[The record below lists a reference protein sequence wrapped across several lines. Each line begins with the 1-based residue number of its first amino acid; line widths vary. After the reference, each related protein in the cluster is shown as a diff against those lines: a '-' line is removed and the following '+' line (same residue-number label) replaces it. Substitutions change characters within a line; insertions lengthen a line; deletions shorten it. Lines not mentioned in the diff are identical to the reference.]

1 MAGGLARA
9 AVLFATVFAAHCFYL
24 LGAWGLAVESRT
36 MKILALETS
45 TETASLAI
53 LNGDAVFS
61 VSLQS
66 PPLHSATALPA
77 LHRLLDEAGLRI
89 SDFDVIACGIGPGAF
104 TGVRLACSLAQ
115 GLALAADL
123 RIAPVCS
130 LQALAQMQGAG
141 RVYCAM
147 DARMSEIY
155 VAAYERA
162 ASGWREVIGPVCVTP
177 DAAPLPPG
185 TDWLLAGTAFA
196 AYPALAARVAG
207 HGTLAGQEHVP
218 TAVGVAQLAGCVEWI
233 DAAHL
238 APLYVRDRVA
248 LTVAERLAAGGRA

>member
-1 MAGGLARA
+1 
-9 AVLFATVFAAHCFYL
+9 
-24 LGAWGLAVESRT
+24 

-53 LNGDAVFS
+53 VQGDSVLS
-61 VSLQS
+61 VSLQT

-77 LHRLLDEAGLRI
+77 LHQLLAEAGLQI
-89 SDFDVIACGIGPGAF
+89 TDLDVIACGIGPGAF
-104 TGVRLACSLAQ
+104 TGVRLACSLSQ

-123 RIAPVCS
+123 PIAPVCS
-130 LQALAQMQGAG
+130 LQALAQIQTGS

-162 ASGWREVIGPVCVTP
+162 AQGWQEVIAPSCVAP
-177 DAAPLPPG
+177 QSAPLPAG
-185 TDWLLAGTAFA
+185 QDWCLAGTAFS
-196 AYPALAARVAG
+196 AYPAVAALLENHGVLAPQ
-207 HGTLAGQEHVP
+207 HPVP
-218 TAVGVAQLAGCVEWI
+218 TAVGVAQLANQVDWI
-233 DAAHL
+233 DAALL